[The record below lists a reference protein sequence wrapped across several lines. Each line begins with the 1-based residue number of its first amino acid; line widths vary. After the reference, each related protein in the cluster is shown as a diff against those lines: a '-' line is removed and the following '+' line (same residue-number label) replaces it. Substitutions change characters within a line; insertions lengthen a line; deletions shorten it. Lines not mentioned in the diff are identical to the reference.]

1 MHAAVIISTTTTV
14 KRASGAKEKHSHL
27 VDDPSNP
34 HGQVGTLG
42 LSVCYDLRFSELYL
56 AYRQHA
62 EADVLLVP
70 SAFTATTGRAHWLPL
85 LRARAIE
92 TQWCV
97 PFASL

>member
-1 MHAAVIISTTTTV
+1 M
-14 KRASGAKEKHSHL
+14 KRAPGAKEKHSHAA
-27 VDDPSNP
+27 DDPSTQR
-34 HGQVGTLG
+34 GQVGTLG

-97 PFASL
+97 PSASLW